1 MAVHSCTYVEEAI
14 KIIIFLP
21 GKVGVASC
29 QPRPSLSASHQ
40 SAFTFLSFFMGCI
53 SSSARDESE
62 SSEVREP
69 LLINGGSYHE
79 DKPDSN
85 DQVTRVVNRNRVP
98 NTIINLPSPGS
109 RPPPLVTFED
119 IPSPTEKERPL
130 SPPPN
135 TLALSRDGEMINN
148 ALQDAYSWV
157 ESYTDPNPEF
167 SFKMNQLF
175 TKCESHFT
183 SLAKEGSQRDRREC
197 DLLVEELLKLRT
209 HLGPRLLPLATRNAF
224 MRERITVTM
233 GEGSEEHQFRID
245 CIQFFEPI
253 VFYGNSLG
261 KKEDLVKLY
270 VFVVTDLKKDSVL
283 IRYYLERSF
292 LYDFYHVLCYFK
304 DNNRGQLKPYGTS
317 CPSYWTIRQDMYQN
331 TKHHL
336 REAVLQASSSYTL
349 SNRHHPTVSTYFP
362 DGRVTQAN

>member
-1 MAVHSCTYVEEAI
+1 
-14 KIIIFLP
+14 
-21 GKVGVASC
+21 
-29 QPRPSLSASHQ
+29 
-40 SAFTFLSFFMGCI
+40 MGCI
-53 SSSARDESE
+53 SSSAKDESDE
-62 SSEVREP
+62 DRQP

-79 DKPDSN
+79 ERQDN
-85 DQVTRVVNRNRVP
+85 DQAPRIVNRNGVP
-98 NTIINLPSPGS
+98 NTVINLPSPGS
-109 RPPPLVTFED
+109 RPPPLVTYED
-119 IPSPTEKERPL
+119 IPSPTEKEKPL

-135 TLALSRDGEMINN
+135 SLVLSRDGEMIKK
-148 ALQDAYSWV
+148 ALQDAYSWA
-157 ESYTDPNPEF
+157 EMYTDPTPDF
-167 SFKMNQLF
+167 SFKMNHLF

-183 SLAKEGSQRDRREC
+183 FLSKEGSQRDKREC
-197 DLLVEELLKLRT
+197 DFLVQELLQLRA
-209 HLGPRLLPLATRNAF
+209 HLSPRLLPLATRNAF
-224 MRERITVTM
+224 MRERISVTM

-270 VFVVTDLKKDSVL
+270 VFVVTDLKKDAVL

-317 CPSYWTIRQDMYQN
+317 CPTYWTIRQDMYQN

-336 REAVLQASSSYTL
+336 REAVIQASSSYTL
-349 SNRHHPTVSTYFP
+349 SNRHHPTMSTYFP
-362 DGRVTQAN
+362 DGRVTPAN